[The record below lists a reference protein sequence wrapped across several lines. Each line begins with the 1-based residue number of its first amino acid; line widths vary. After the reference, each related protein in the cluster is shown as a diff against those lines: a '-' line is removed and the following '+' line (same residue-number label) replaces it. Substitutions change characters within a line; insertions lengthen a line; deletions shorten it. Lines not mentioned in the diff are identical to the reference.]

1 MATFQTQIEAV
12 VGTPNTSG
20 QSELTQ
26 YLTNLSDFLKQSAMA
41 VIDVLPDG
49 ALMQDSIY
57 TTINNASGLGTA
69 DKKILLVSRNGFGC
83 VEVPLQL
90 KAYMEA
96 SSGSIYEP
104 TKRTPVYYI
113 EGKVSAGGDLFV
125 KPNPTG
131 SETAR
136 VYHIGYP
143 SPLYSDS
150 SIANFPDTAE
160 YAVVLGASI
169 RVLQSKVNDL
179 IHEDEDG
186 EMAQVATQEL
196 GTLLQMYNDKI
207 TRLGG
212 QPTMGV
218 KDGAK

>member
-1 MATFQTQIEAV
+1 MATFRKKIEAV
-12 VGTPNTSG
+12 IGSHNSSGNNT
-20 QSELTQ
+20 EAN
-26 YLTNLSDFLKQSAMA
+26 YLETLDDFLKQSAMA

-57 TTINNASGLGTA
+57 STINNASGLGTA

-96 SSGSIYEP
+96 SSGSLYEP

-136 VYHIGYP
+136 VYHISYP
-143 SPLYSDS
+143 SPLHSDTA
-150 SIANFPDTAE
+150 ITNFPDTAE

-169 RVLQSKVNDL
+169 RVLQSKINDL
-179 IHEDEDG
+179 IHEDEDN

-196 GTLLQMYNDKI
+196 GTLLQLYNDKI

>member
-1 MATFQTQIEAV
+1 MANFQTQIEAV
-12 VGTPNTSG
+12 VGKPRLVGSG
-20 QSELTQ
+20 QLTEYQNEL
-26 YLTNLSDFLKQSAMA
+26 NDFLKQSAMA
-41 VIDVLPDG
+41 VIDVLPAG

-57 TTINNASGLGTA
+57 SIVNDANGASVT
-69 DKKILLVSRNGFGC
+69 DKKVLAVLRNGYGC
-83 VEVPLQL
+83 VETPLQL
-90 KAYMEA
+90 KAYMES

-104 TKRTPVYYI
+104 TKRTPVYYM
-113 EGKVSAGGDLFV
+113 EGQTSGGGKLFI
-125 KPNPTG
+125 KPNPTS
-131 SETAR
+131 SEVAR
-136 VYHIGYP
+136 VYHIAYP

-150 SIANFPDTAE
+150 LITNFPDTAE

-169 RVLQSKVNDL
+169 RVLQSRINDL
-179 IHEDEDG
+179 VHKDEDP
-186 EMAQVATQEL
+186 ELAQIATQEL

>member
-1 MATFQTQIEAV
+1 MANFQTQIEDI
-12 VGTPNTSG
+12 VGQPALVSASQLSAY
-20 QSELTQ
+20 QSKI
-26 YLTNLSDFLKQSAMA
+26 NDFLRQSAMA

-49 ALMQDSIY
+49 ALMEDSIY
-57 TTINNASGLGTA
+57 TTINNATGLSTT
-69 DKKILLVSRNGFGC
+69 DKKILLVLRNGFGC
-83 VEVPLQL
+83 VEAPLQL

-113 EGKVSAGGDLFV
+113 EGKTSAGGDLFV

-136 VYHIGYP
+136 VYHISYP
-143 SPLYSDS
+143 SPKYSDT
-150 SIANFPDTAE
+150 SITNFPDTAE

-169 RVLQSKVNDL
+169 RLLQSKINDF
-179 IHEDEDG
+179 IHEDEDA
-186 EMAQVATQEL
+186 ELAQLANVEL
-196 GTLLQMYNDKI
+196 ANLLQMYNDKI

-218 KDGAK
+218 NDGSK